1 MSDLEKQLRDCL
13 ARRQPPPDFAGRV
26 MARLPLER
34 RPPVPWMRW
43 AGALAALLAVTAV
56 GLEYR
61 DYRQGERAKEQLVLA
76 LEIAAEK
83 LALVERKV
91 SEGRK

>member
-1 MSDLEKQLRDCL
+1 MSDLEKQLRDSL

-26 MARLPLER
+26 MARLPVER
-34 RPPVPWMRW
+34 RPPAPWMRW
-43 AGALAALLAVTAV
+43 AGALAALLAVTV
-56 GLEYR
+56 GGLEYR

-91 SEGRK
+91 AEGRK